1 MSWKDLDIKQKAELI
16 KLGVQSGIRDI
27 NQIRQLYD
35 DNNTHTQVVDQSYN
49 ETNVRP
55 LQGIERIKQEYGIPE
70 EEQNKANEIIQQIEN
85 EISLEEINNQQPVQF
100 RQFKNGGYK
109 NKPPFEEWYKTVPI
123 DRNDTTYYNLRKA
136 YEELPFDQL
145 ERWRTATLEQ
155 LNNEQYHLPTVSPQS
170 LEFLKSRNHPS
181 IQYELD
187 WYNSP
192 EGKDFR
198 DKHSLDTTGNY
209 YRYIPKAVGG
219 YVNKYDTG
227 GWKEKLLSLGNYAK
241 NYIKAKA
248 GMIQPMFINLNDY
261 NVQQVTKDNVS
272 DNTLGIL
279 TNDFVEK
286 NDNNEQRLAIDFK
299 NTTDTKL
306 GDHEIPLE
314 NISTY
319 YGIED
324 GKLKVGPLE
333 IFNDST
339 MVVPNRAKNV
349 GKVKKV
355 LYKPQEQTED
365 SQLPLYGI
373 TVDNDT
379 VPFPI
384 RMRGK
389 MYLGDEQGNSS
400 FVSGITDPKVFN
412 DVNKFLEQNPSYPA
426 MVDNGRFSHF
436 ILGNDLNSYI
446 GIENPDVMYMLG
458 ITPKRKGGYI
468 SNNPTQAFSHKFG
481 KGGFSDGKPTQ
492 TQNDLDKKVSKTY
505 FENFPNLLKVYGTPR
520 YNGEE
525 KEMIENGDITGAQES
540 RNLRGEEEAKEVKSL
555 LNNLTQ
561 QDSMFYT
568 PILQRVDNIFEK
580 TYNPDEEVSTM
591 HRVSE
596 GKMLSSLKDALQY
609 YPVEEFKKK
618 HQYIL
623 NKLQEVS
630 DEDIYKFMTTNWGMD
645 TVQDIMNI
653 KPKNLSLAELLIIA
667 TTIKG
672 MDNSYAPFK
681 HKHGGYI
688 FPKGVFQHKF
698 DDGGYSNTTVTPT
711 IEDKPKVVQKGKV
724 GWNPFNVFNRNY
736 RGAPIYES
744 ENFGDSFR
752 QARIDEVPVFIW
764 NGKAYNTNLKPNPLV
779 EAARAWDT
787 QGDLRKIE
795 FQKRIIS
802 DPEGT
807 MEYFRKTFP
816 KGEYK
821 TMNSNWDKNIYIIDD
836 MYKNG
841 ALGMPNNVIVKGARY
856 DIGNQLWDYL
866 NTTNLTYNQKL
877 ALMANSYKESMGW
890 TTTEQNNGPAK
901 GYYQMENEQFKNYQ
915 NWLKQDKLKDN
926 IINETKYII
935 DLFENHRDELI
946 TPISA
951 NLDIEDVI
959 NNYKDAEEAYA
970 NNHRSAYVHR
980 GYYTEDALRDWDEG
994 DLDAAVKAMEAL
1006 FEKAGKPRLEDRQK
1020 IAWLLSEMYK

>member
-1 MSWKDLDIKQKAELI
+1 MSWKDLDIKQKVELI

-35 DNNTHTQVVDQSYN
+35 DNNTPTQVIGQFYN

-70 EEQNKANEIIQQIEN
+70 EEVNKANEIIQQIEN

-100 RQFKNGGYK
+100 RQFKDGGYK
-109 NKPPFEEWYKTVPI
+109 NKPPFEEWYKTVPV

-181 IQYELD
+181 IQHELN

-209 YRYIPKAVGG
+209 YRYIHNA
-219 YVNKYDTG
+219 
-227 GWKEKLLSLGNYAK
+227 
-241 NYIKAKA
+241 
-248 GMIQPMFINLNDY
+248 
-261 NVQQVTKDNVS
+261 
-272 DNTLGIL
+272 
-279 TNDFVEK
+279 
-286 NDNNEQRLAIDFK
+286 R
-299 NTTDTKL
+299 
-306 GDHEIPLE
+306 
-314 NISTY
+314 
-319 YGIED
+319 
-324 GKLKVGPLE
+324 
-333 IFNDST
+333 
-339 MVVPNRAKNV
+339 
-349 GKVKKV
+349 
-355 LYKPQEQTED
+355 
-365 SQLPLYGI
+365 
-373 TVDNDT
+373 
-379 VPFPI
+379 
-384 RMRGK
+384 
-389 MYLGDEQGNSS
+389 
-400 FVSGITDPKVFN
+400 
-412 DVNKFLEQNPSYPA
+412 
-426 MVDNGRFSHF
+426 
-436 ILGNDLNSYI
+436 
-446 GIENPDVMYMLG
+446 
-458 ITPKRKGGYI
+458 GGYI
-468 SNNPTQAFSHKFG
+468 SNNPIQALVGKVEKYSKGGYKNPDEPPVSESTHVQQSPLNIYEQELLNYLYSNPTAEQEYFRDLAIQNMIAPQSNQGVIQTKEEQDLVDKAFQEYNNFRYSHPWAEGLGYTPIVGDAMDLVSLAGDVNNKNYINAGLGLGMLALPNFIQKPLQKYGKLQNIPDEVWDDLYNKAIKNNNLEEVQQLRDLHFKVKAPETRQRTPMFNASGESTFNEFNGGKTGLNWFSESEKYAANHGVPRAFYINEPNIYFGNVPAWVKGTPVDERYIESLRRLGYGEKQIAQKVQSINEAANSNAPAAKSIGMGANNELVTKNNNTAKLADAITYDDNGKIIPLSKRDNFNNPDIRYSWLIPTIPFGLMSYKLFNQNNKEEYKNEGFLSPNQAFSHKF
-481 KGGFSDGKPTQ
+481 
-492 TQNDLDKKVSKTY
+492 
-505 FENFPNLLKVYGTPR
+505 E
-520 YNGEE
+520 
-525 KEMIENGDITGAQES
+525 
-540 RNLRGEEEAKEVKSL
+540 
-555 LNNLTQ
+555 
-561 QDSMFYT
+561 
-568 PILQRVDNIFEK
+568 
-580 TYNPDEEVSTM
+580 
-591 HRVSE
+591 
-596 GKMLSSLKDALQY
+596 
-609 YPVEEFKKK
+609 
-618 HQYIL
+618 
-623 NKLQEVS
+623 
-630 DEDIYKFMTTNWGMD
+630 
-645 TVQDIMNI
+645 
-653 KPKNLSLAELLIIA
+653 
-667 TTIKG
+667 
-672 MDNSYAPFK
+672 
-681 HKHGGYI
+681 
-688 FPKGVFQHKF
+688 
-698 DDGGYSNTTVTPT
+698 DGGYSNSSTTPT
-711 IEDKPKVVQKGKV
+711 IDDKPKVVQKGTV

-752 QARIDEVPVFIW
+752 QARIDEVPIFIW

-821 TMNSNWDKNIYIIDD
+821 TMNSNWDKDIYIIDD

-841 ALGMPNNVIVKGARY
+841 ALGMPNNVIVKGAKHN
-856 DIGNQLWDYL
+856 IGDQLWDYL

-890 TTTEQNNGPAK
+890 TTTKQTNGPAK
-901 GYYQMENEQFKNYQ
+901 GYYQMENAQFKNYQ
-915 NWLKQDKLKDN
+915 NWLKQNKLEDN

-935 DLFENHRDELI
+935 DLFENHRDKLI

-959 NNYKDAEEAYA
+959 NNYKDEEEAHA